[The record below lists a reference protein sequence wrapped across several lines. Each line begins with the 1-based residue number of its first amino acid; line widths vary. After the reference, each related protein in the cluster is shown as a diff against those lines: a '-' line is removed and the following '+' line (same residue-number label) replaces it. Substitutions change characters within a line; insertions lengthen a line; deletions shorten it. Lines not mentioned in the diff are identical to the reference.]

1 MLQLE
6 YILISSGLNT
16 GLWDFSALVNYAVH
30 FTLLT
35 LMLCFMV
42 LTGKKEGGRDM
53 GIESARFFLEP
64 FLIWSQC
71 LKAVVSVFLLRS
83 SWLRQ
88 KGLGVLIECSFCM
101 LDWWIQTSLVCTIS
115 RIAFFFFFKQCW
127 STCLSERKTK
137 TSKTG
142 VWQLLSLFL
151 VSRATNVSTSRLS
164 HNQVLLL
171 SLKAVPS

>member
-35 LMLCFMV
+35 LTLCFMV
-42 LTGKKEGGRDM
+42 LTGKKEGGRDV

-115 RIAFFFFFKQCW
+115 RIAFFFFLNSVDLHVCQKEKQKLPKLVCG
-127 STCLSERKTK
+127 SF
-137 TSKTG
+137 
-142 VWQLLSLFL
+142 SLYFWLVEQPTFL
-151 VSRATNVSTSRLS
+151 
-164 HNQVLLL
+164 H
-171 SLKAVPS
+171 PG